1 MTNLKYV
8 PIIVV
13 IKTNKLNDYQKEK
26 YHLIKYLIE
35 RVQFPFKK
43 GLTLPL
49 KLFQIVI
56 KTKQK
61 KYLRGRH
68 FS

>member
-8 PIIVV
+8 PVIFV

-35 RVQFPFKK
+35 RVQFP
-43 GLTLPL
+43 L
-49 KLFQIVI
+49 KRV
-56 KTKQK
+56 
-61 KYLRGRH
+61 
-68 FS
+68 